1 MVFRS
6 ISHST
11 IIKASLRTMSGS
23 GSQRPVPASAHVPE
37 DAITDADNN
46 NQVETG
52 AGPGPER
59 VNQSQE
65 HPQVF
70 FFKSVIKS

>member
-46 NQVETG
+46 NQVEAG
-52 AGPGPER
+52 AGPGR
-59 VNQSQE
+59 VDQSQE